1 MGDGINRRQLIAGAA
16 ALAGSS
22 LIARSAEAQSQG
34 PAEVYLL
41 RGGVVGIFSTGM
53 NDIGGQLKQRGV
65 NAVVQG
71 HTSWNALASHIIMN
85 RQKFGKTPLALVGH
99 SFGADAVVKIAEV
112 VRREK
117 IPVNVLI
124 SLAATNPDPVP
135 SNVRRA
141 VGYYFS
147 EHGWGLPLA
156 AGPGFRGKLSNRDYS
171 GDSDVS
177 HFNIDKQRA
186 IQDEILQLVLWSV
199 GQ

>member
-1 MGDGINRRQLIAGAA
+1 MGEGINRRQVLTGAA

-22 LIARSAEAQSQG
+22 LVSRPAAAAQA

-53 NDIGGQLKQRGV
+53 NDIGGLLAQRGV

-71 HTSWNALASHIIMN
+71 HTSWNSIASRIIMD
-85 RQKFGKTPLALVGH
+85 RQKFGRAPLALVGH

-171 GDSDVS
+171 GDADVS
-177 HFNIDKQRA
+177 HFNIDKQHA